1 MMMDNGY
8 LHINIL
14 AVIVAGIATFAIGAL
29 WYSPLLFG
37 KHWMEFNAVTPE
49 KAEAMRKNAPKLY
62 GLSFVCYLVMAAMF
76 AILLRMTHVDRI
88 VGGAKLGFL
97 LWLGF
102 VATVGL
108 TASLYGGRSMKA
120 YALDAGYQLVFLVV
134 MGVILM
140 AWR

>member
-1 MMMDNGY
+1 MGNGY

-14 AVIVAGIATFAIGAL
+14 AVIVSGLVTFGIGAL

-37 KHWMEFNAVTPE
+37 KQWVEFNAVSPD
-49 KAEAMRKNAPKLY
+49 KVEAMRKNAPKLY
-62 GLSFVCYLVMAAMF
+62 GISFVCYLVMAAMF
-76 AILLRMTHVDRI
+76 AILLRMTHI
-88 VGGAKLGFL
+88 EHLVGGAKLGFL

-108 TASLYGGRSMKA
+108 TANLYSGRSIKA

-134 MGVILM
+134 MGLILM
-140 AWR
+140 AWQ

>member
-1 MMMDNGY
+1 MGEGY
-8 LHINIL
+8 LHINFL
-14 AVIVAGIATFAIGAL
+14 AVIVAAVVTFGIGAL

-37 KHWMEFNAVTPE
+37 KQWMEFNAVSAE
-49 KAEAMRKNAPKLY
+49 KAEAMRKNALKMY
-62 GLSFVCYLVMAAMF
+62 GITFVGYLMMAAMF
-76 AILLRMTHVDRI
+76 AILLRMTHIDRL

-108 TASLYGGRSMKA
+108 TGSLYGGRSMKA

-134 MGVILM
+134 MGVLLM
-140 AWR
+140 VWR

>member
-1 MMMDNGY
+1 MAQGY

-14 AVIVAGIATFAIGAL
+14 AVIITAIVTFGIGAL

-37 KHWMEFNAVTPE
+37 KQWMAFNEVTAE
-49 KAEAMRKNAPKLY
+49 KAAAMRKDSLRLY
-62 GLSFVCYLVMAAMF
+62 GTSFVCYLVMAAVF
-76 AILLRMTHVDRI
+76 AVLLRITHIDRI
-88 VGGAKLGFL
+88 VGGAKLGFM

-108 TASLYGGRSMKA
+108 TGSLYSGRSFKA

>member
-1 MMMDNGY
+1 MGY

-14 AVIVAGIATFAIGAL
+14 AVIVAAVVTFGIGAL

-37 KHWMEFNAVTPE
+37 KQWMEFNGVTAE
-49 KAEAMRKNAPKLY
+49 KAEAMRKDAPKMY
-62 GLSFVCYLVMAAMF
+62 GITFVSQLVMAAVF
-76 AILLRMTHVDRI
+76 AILLRMIHIDRI
-88 VGGAKLGFL
+88 VGGAKLGFM

-102 VATVGL
+102 VVTVGL
-108 TASLYGGRSMKA
+108 TASLYGGRKPKA
-120 YALDAGYQLVFLVV
+120 FALDAGYQLVFMVV

>member
-1 MMMDNGY
+1 MGY

-14 AVIVAGIATFAIGAL
+14 AVFVAGIVTFAIGGL

-37 KHWMEFNAVTPE
+37 KQWVAFNEVGADKV
-49 KAEAMRKNAPKLY
+49 AAMRKNAPKLY

-76 AILLRMTHVDRI
+76 AILLRMTHIEHI

-97 LWLGF
+97 LWFGF

-134 MGVILM
+134 MGLILA
-140 AWR
+140 AWP

>member
-1 MMMDNGY
+1 MGY

-14 AVIVAGIATFAIGAL
+14 AVIVSAIVTFGIGAL

-37 KHWMEFNAVTPE
+37 KQWVEFNAVSPD
-49 KAEAMRKNAPKLY
+49 KVEAMRKNAPRLY

-76 AILLRMTHVDRI
+76 AVLLRMTHI
-88 VGGAKLGFL
+88 EHILGGAKLGFL

-108 TASLYGGRSMKA
+108 TASLYAGRSMKA

-134 MGVILM
+134 MGLILLI
-140 AWR
+140 WH

>member
-1 MMMDNGY
+1 MGY

-14 AVIVAGIATFAIGAL
+14 AVIVSGIVTFGIGAL

-37 KHWMEFNAVTPE
+37 KQWMEFNGVTPD
-49 KAEAMRKNAPKLY
+49 KVEAMRKDSARLY
-62 GLSFVCYLVMAAMF
+62 GISFVGYLVMAAMF
-76 AILLRMTHVDRI
+76 AILLRMTHIERV
-88 VGGAKLGFL
+88 VGGAKLGLL

-108 TASLYGGRSMKA
+108 TASLYGGRNLKA

-134 MGVILM
+134 M
-140 AWR
+140 